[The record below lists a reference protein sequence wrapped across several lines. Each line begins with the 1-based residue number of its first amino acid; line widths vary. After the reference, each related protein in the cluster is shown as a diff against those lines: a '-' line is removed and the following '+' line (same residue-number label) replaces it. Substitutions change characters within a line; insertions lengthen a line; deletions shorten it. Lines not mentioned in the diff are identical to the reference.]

1 VKTPEG
7 RGCIVREGMLIDR
20 NKGFVVEIQK
30 DRIIVEESL
39 EGEEGEAIA
48 RWEVL
53 RLPAGQD

>member
-1 VKTPEG
+1 
-7 RGCIVREGMLIDR
+7 MLIGR